1 MIKLGNKFKDFVK
14 RLDITQDHIDTEVL
28 EGQTS
33 AGKTT
38 IGIGLKFILLV
49 ALSKK
54 KIHLLCGYTM
64 GKLESSVIVKENGIL
79 DIANQLGYK
88 VEYKPNGYGE
98 IRLAHIIVYGRTRDE
113 DRIIYCAGYSD
124 TTKWKD
130 ILGNQ
135 YGIVAVDEANIADI
149 NFMRELSMRRD
160 YWMLTLNPDD
170 PNLPIYSEFIN
181 HARPLKEYEK
191 DYPSELLNQLYSGQ
205 AKDGYLHWY
214 FTMDDN
220 VALSEEKKQQIRDSV
235 PPNSK
240 QYKNKILGLR
250 GRSEG
255 LVYEEFTE
263 NKVIP
268 FESFK
273 WLPNEMVARV
283 LCGLDSGLNN
293 DATALVTM
301 LITTAGRLLIL
312 PSFYYV
318 PKIGSNSNSQQAIN
332 IAKWL
337 DFWLPQFG
345 IKIANIVQIFGDSAA
360 ITQDLIYEINLRT
373 PFSACKVE
381 KKDILKDTQRVKSI
395 IGKDDYFY
403 IIDAGY
409 RNPLNPSEL
418 LGQTDMFIVELNNKV
433 WDMKKN
439 QPEDGN
445 DHCIDAFKYGSYYL
459 YYAYGGGM

>member
-1 MIKLGNKFKDFVK
+1 MIQLGDKFKEFVSL
-14 RLDITQDHIDTEVL
+14 LDIEKQHISVEIL

-49 ALSKK
+49 SLSKK
-54 KIHLLCGYTM
+54 KLHLLCGYTM
-64 GKLESSVIVKENGIL
+64 GKLESSIIVKENGIV

-88 VEYKPNGYGE
+88 VDYFPNGKGE
-98 IRLAHIIVYGRTRDE
+98 VRLPHIVVYGKTRVE
-113 DRIIYCAGYSD
+113 DKIIYCAGYSD
-124 TTKWKD
+124 TSKWKD

-149 NFMRELSMRRD
+149 DFLRELSMRRD
-160 YWMLTLNPDD
+160 YWMMTLNPDD
-170 PNLPIYSEFIN
+170 PNMPIYGEFIN
-181 HARPLKEYEK
+181 HSRPLKHYES
-191 DYPSELLNQLYSGQ
+191 DYPKELLNQLYSGE
-205 AKDGYLHWY
+205 AKDGYIHWY
-214 FTMDDN
+214 FTMNDN
-220 VALSEEKKQQIRDSV
+220 RALSEEKKQQIIDSV

-255 LVYEEFTE
+255 LVYEEFTDS
-263 NKVIP
+263 KIIP
-268 FESFK
+268 INEFK
-273 WLPNEMVARV
+273 YLPNEMVSRV
-283 LCGLDSGLNN
+283 ICGLDSGLNN
-293 DATALVTM
+293 DATALVTC
-301 LITTAGRLLIL
+301 LLTTAGRLLCI
-312 PSFYYV
+312 PSFYYL
-318 PKIGSNSNSQQAIN
+318 PKIGSNANSIQARNIANWLNYWLPRFGIN
-332 IAKWL
+332 IT
-337 DFWLPQFG
+337 
-345 IKIANIVQIFGDSAA
+345 NIVSIFGDSAA
-360 ITQDLIYEINLRT
+360 LTQDLIYEINLQT
-373 PFSACKVE
+373 PFNASAVE

-409 RNPLNPSEL
+409 RNPLNPEEL

-445 DHCIDAFKYGSYYL
+445 DHCIDAFKYGSYYI
-459 YYAYGGGM
+459 YYAYGGAY